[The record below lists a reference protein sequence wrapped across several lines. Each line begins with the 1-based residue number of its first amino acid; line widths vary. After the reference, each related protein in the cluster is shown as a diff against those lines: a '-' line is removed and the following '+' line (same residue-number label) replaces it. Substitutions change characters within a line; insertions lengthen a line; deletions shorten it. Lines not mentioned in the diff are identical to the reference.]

1 MMKNAI
7 FEAATS
13 VVNEHGVEGTTMNRV
28 AVAAELAKSSLYDYF
43 PSKEEL
49 LNFVYERLIV
59 PFIEAVHA
67 VTRAEMPAPQKLA
80 EVLRIAFER
89 MTKHKVFLR
98 MLSESGGDDQAR
110 KKGRPQILEVFTA
123 IFEQGIKEGSFPPVI
138 PRTFAH
144 VHGICHGVD
153 GVAEEWR
160 V

>member
-1 MMKNAI
+1 
-7 FEAATS
+7 
-13 VVNEHGVEGTTMNRV
+13 MNRV

-67 VTRAEMPAPQKLA
+67 VTLAADACAEKL

-123 IFEQGIKEGSFPPVI
+123 IFEQGIKEGSFPL
-138 PRTFAH
+138 
-144 VHGICHGVD
+144 
-153 GVAEEWR
+153 
-160 V
+160 